1 MGAAQGRRLVYCDH
15 PTQRTVWKL
24 RGLKNKLEKLE
35 KNYKKLKITQQL
47 ILSMNTNNDIEQE
60 DIENEE
66 PDETCID
73 CEGKPLASGDE
84 VSVIKDLKV
93 GGTKLTIKKG
103 TVIKN
108 IKLTGDIE
116 EVECR
121 YENMKGIIL
130 RTEFLRK
137 RS

>member
-1 MGAAQGRRLVYCDH
+1 MSHKNQDLELEEIEETEACVDCD
-15 PTQRTVWKL
+15 
-24 RGLKNKLEKLE
+24 
-35 KNYKKLKITQQL
+35 
-47 ILSMNTNNDIEQE
+47 
-60 DIENEE
+60 
-66 PDETCID
+66 
-73 CEGKPLASGDE
+73 GKPLLSGDE

-93 GGTKLTIKKG
+93 GGTKLTIRKG

-108 IKLTGDIE
+108 IRLTDDIE

-121 YENMKGIIL
+121 YDNMKGIIL

>member
-1 MGAAQGRRLVYCDH
+1 
-15 PTQRTVWKL
+15 
-24 RGLKNKLEKLE
+24 
-35 KNYKKLKITQQL
+35 
-47 ILSMNTNNDIEQE
+47 MNHNN
-60 DIENEE
+60 NEE
-66 PDETCID
+66 EIEDGDDAEACVD
-73 CEGKPLASGDE
+73 CEGKPLVSGDE

-108 IKLTGDIE
+108 IKLTGDVE

-121 YENMKGIIL
+121 YDNMKGIIL

-137 RS
+137 RN

>member
-1 MGAAQGRRLVYCDH
+1 MN
-15 PTQRTVWKL
+15 
-24 RGLKNKLEKLE
+24 KNPEE
-35 KNYKKLKITQQL
+35 IED
-47 ILSMNTNNDIEQE
+47 DIDQEDE
-60 DIENEE
+60 DIEV
-66 PDETCID
+66 CVD
-73 CEGKPLASGDE
+73 CEGKLLTSGDE

-108 IKLTGDIE
+108 IKLTGDVE

-121 YENMKGIIL
+121 YDNMKGIIL

-137 RS
+137 RN

>member
-1 MGAAQGRRLVYCDH
+1 MN
-15 PTQRTVWKL
+15 
-24 RGLKNKLEKLE
+24 KNPEELE
-35 KNYKKLKITQQL
+35 
-47 ILSMNTNNDIEQE
+47 DDFDQE
-60 DIENEE
+60 DE
-66 PDETCID
+66 DAETCVD

-108 IKLTGDIE
+108 IKLTGDVE
-116 EVECR
+116 EIECR
-121 YENMKGIIL
+121 YDNMKGIIL

-137 RS
+137 RN

>member
-1 MGAAQGRRLVYCDH
+1 MTTDYEARDEERDG
-15 PTQRTVWKL
+15 
-24 RGLKNKLEKLE
+24 
-35 KNYKKLKITQQL
+35 
-47 ILSMNTNNDIEQE
+47 
-60 DIENEE
+60 ENEDE
-66 PDETCID
+66 DTDTETCVD
-73 CEGKPLASGDE
+73 CEGKSLASGDE

-108 IKLTGDIE
+108 IKLTGDVE
-116 EVECR
+116 EIECR
-121 YENMKGIIL
+121 YDDMKGIIL

>member
-1 MGAAQGRRLVYCDH
+1 MAYEYKNQDTDDQLDE
-15 PTQRTVWKL
+15 TETV
-24 RGLKNKLEKLE
+24 E
-35 KNYKKLKITQQL
+35 
-47 ILSMNTNNDIEQE
+47 
-60 DIENEE
+60 ENEE
-66 PDETCID
+66 SEDACVDSQGNALT
-73 CEGKPLASGDE
+73 SGDE

-108 IKLTGDIE
+108 IKLTGDPE

-121 YENMKGIIL
+121 YDNMKGIVL

-137 RS
+137 RT

>member
-1 MGAAQGRRLVYCDH
+1 
-15 PTQRTVWKL
+15 
-24 RGLKNKLEKLE
+24 
-35 KNYKKLKITQQL
+35 
-47 ILSMNTNNDIEQE
+47 MNNHEEEE
-60 DIENEE
+60 DL
-66 PDETCID
+66 DESTGPVD
-73 CEGKPLASGDE
+73 CEGKPLASGDT

-108 IKLTGDIE
+108 IRLTGDEE

-121 YENMKGIIL
+121 YDDMKGIIL

-137 RS
+137 RV

>member
-1 MGAAQGRRLVYCDH
+1 
-15 PTQRTVWKL
+15 
-24 RGLKNKLEKLE
+24 
-35 KNYKKLKITQQL
+35 
-47 ILSMNTNNDIEQE
+47 MNDT
-60 DIENEE
+60 NEE
-66 PDETCID
+66 LKDIDDQDDIIETCVD
-73 CEGKPLASGDE
+73 CEGKLLASGDE

-108 IKLTGDIE
+108 IKCTGDVE

-121 YENMKGIIL
+121 YDNMKGIIL

>member
-1 MGAAQGRRLVYCDH
+1 MEHD
-15 PTQRTVWKL
+15 
-24 RGLKNKLEKLE
+24 
-35 KNYKKLKITQQL
+35 
-47 ILSMNTNNDIEQE
+47 E
-60 DIENEE
+60 DEVVI
-66 PDETCID
+66 
-73 CEGKPLASGDE
+73 CEDSNGVPLQSGDA

-108 IKLTGDIE
+108 IRLTGDPE

-121 YENMKGIIL
+121 YEDMKGIIL

-137 RS
+137 RT